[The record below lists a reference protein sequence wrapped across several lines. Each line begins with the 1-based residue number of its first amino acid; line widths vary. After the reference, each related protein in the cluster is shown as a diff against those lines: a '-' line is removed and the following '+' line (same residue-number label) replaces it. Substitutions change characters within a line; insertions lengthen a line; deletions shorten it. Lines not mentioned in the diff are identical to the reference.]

1 MIICQLY
8 QKRGLKYKK
17 WGFVGWIA
25 NLCTLLVNMYYV
37 VVGGWILKYAV
48 QFMISGGFGD
58 DVTVYYN
65 NFISKP
71 VEPLIWAGMF
81 PCMDSSTGSIV

>member
-1 MIICQLY
+1 
-8 QKRGLKYKK
+8 
-17 WGFVGWIA
+17 
-25 NLCTLLVNMYYV
+25 MYYV

-48 QFMISGGFGD
+48 QFMISGDFGD

-71 VEPLIWAGMF
+71 VEPLIWAGILLAF
-81 PCMDSSTGSIV
+81 VSIMLLFGITNFVEKLQKLLCLHFLFF